1 IFAVDSLSHK
11 RMYHNAIV

>member
-1 IFAVDSLSHK
+1 DSLSHK

>member
-1 IFAVDSLSHK
+1 LSHK